1 MSKFMMEVPSSD
13 AANVTHHHHDVGYD
27 LEIFD
32 EIEVTIL
39 EKQKC
44 AVFKKVLKNAIQFIP
59 EPDSNGNVPLKAC
72 RACYIMYTANI
83 R

>member
-1 MSKFMMEVPSSD
+1 MSKFMMEVHSSD

-32 EIEVTIL
+32 ETEVTIL
-39 EKQKC
+39 EKYKC
-44 AVFKKVLKNAIQFIP
+44 AVCKKVLKKAIQFIP
-59 EPDSNGNVPLKAC
+59 EPDSNVPLRAC
-72 RACYIMYTANI
+72 HTCYIMYTAYT